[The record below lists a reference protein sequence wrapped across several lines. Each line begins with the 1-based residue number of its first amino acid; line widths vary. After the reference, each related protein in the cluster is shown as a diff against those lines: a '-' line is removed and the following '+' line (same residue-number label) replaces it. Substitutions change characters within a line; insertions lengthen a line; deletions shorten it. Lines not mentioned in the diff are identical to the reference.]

1 MVKKKVAKGRFLTDN
16 KLKEFAMWH
25 VAGDEHDILLDS
37 VTRAMNVKADCP
49 S

>member
-1 MVKKKVAKGRFLTDN
+1 VVKKAAKGRFITDN
-16 KLKEFAMWH
+16 KLKGFAMWH

-37 VTRAMNVKADCP
+37 MTRAMNVKADCP

>member
-1 MVKKKVAKGRFLTDN
+1 MVKKKAAKGRFITDN
-16 KLKEFAMWH
+16 KLKGFAMWH

-37 VTRAMNVKADCP
+37 MTRVLNVKADCP

>member
-1 MVKKKVAKGRFLTDN
+1 MVKKKAAKGRFITDN
-16 KLKEFAMWH
+16 KLKGFAMWH

-37 VTRAMNVKADCP
+37 RVLNVKADCP